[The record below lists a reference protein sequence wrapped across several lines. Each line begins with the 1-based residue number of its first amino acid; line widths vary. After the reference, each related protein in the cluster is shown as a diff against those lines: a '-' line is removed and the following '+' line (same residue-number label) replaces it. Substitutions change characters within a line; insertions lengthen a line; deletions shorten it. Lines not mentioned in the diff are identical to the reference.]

1 MLVNGVGRTKFIDFQ
16 VALGYKLLGKL
27 TDVFIDKYQLI
38 FVISRVSKR
47 FPKMRISPQDG
58 NLEKPVIK
66 DLKFDALFQSASMG
80 IILVNAHG
88 VIVMANHFACNQ
100 FGYQD
105 SSMEGLILEK
115 IIPQRFHHKHVGYRN
130 GYIENPKSRGMGIGM
145 TLSALKKDG
154 SEFPVEISLGHFKS
168 EEQQYVIAFIVDITL
183 RQEYEKKIILQQ
195 TEMELINE
203 EMKKLNINL
212 ESNVHQRTTELQKTL
227 FELEASK
234 EHLTKALEN
243 EKEVNDLKS
252 RFVSMASHEFR
263 TPLSTVLSSI
273 SLLAKYNTTE
283 DQPKRDKH
291 IDRIKSS
298 VKTLTDILNEF
309 LSLGKIEEGKLEVKS
324 ELFDISE
331 FINNI
336 TNEMNVLLKPGQ
348 EVKYQ
353 HTGNATT
360 YTDSSLL
367 KHVLINL
374 ISNAIKFS
382 PENAEILISC
392 KVDNE
397 NTTIKVTDQGIGI
410 PMADQIHLFERFF
423 RATNVT
429 NIQGTGLG
437 LHIVGRYIEILSGS
451 ISYQSELEKGST
463 FKIVLPCKMKND
475 YE

>member
-1 MLVNGVGRTKFIDFQ
+1 
-16 VALGYKLLGKL
+16 
-27 TDVFIDKYQLI
+27 
-38 FVISRVSKR
+38 
-47 FPKMRISPQDG
+47 
-58 NLEKPVIK
+58 
-66 DLKFDALFQSASMG
+66 
-80 IILVNAHG
+80 
-88 VIVMANHFACNQ
+88 
-100 FGYQD
+100 
-105 SSMEGLILEK
+105 
-115 IIPQRFHHKHVGYRN
+115 
-130 GYIENPKSRGMGIGM
+130 MGIGM

-168 EEQQYVIAFIVDITL
+168 EDQQYAIAFVIDITK
-183 RQEYEKKIILQQ
+183 RNEYENKILQQQ
-195 TEMELINE
+195 TEMALVNE
-203 EMKKLNINL
+203 EIKKMNINL
-212 ESNVHQRTTELQKTL
+212 ESTVIQRTTELQKTL
-227 FELEASK
+227 VELEASK
-234 EHLTKALEN
+234 EHLTKSLEK

-309 LSLGKIEEGKLEVKS
+309 LSLGKIEEGKVEVKS
-324 ELFDISE
+324 ELFDVSE
-331 FINNI
+331 FINSI

-348 EVKYQ
+348 EIKYE
-353 HTGNATT
+353 HSGNSST

-382 PENAEILISC
+382 PEKATILISG
-392 KVDNE
+392 KVNNE
-397 NTTIKVTDQGIGI
+397 NTTIKITDQGMGI

-423 RATNVT
+423 RATNAT

-451 ISYQSELEKGST
+451 ISYESELEKGST
-463 FKIVLPCKMKND
+463 FKIVLPSIIKND
-475 YE
+475 FD